1 MPWHNA
7 FKVHPYYSMYQYAI
21 HFYGWVIICFMD
33 VPHIVY
39 QFCQLMYIWV
49 ISIIWLLWLMLFWT
63 TMTGVCVDIVFNSV
77 DYIIKNYGISI
88 SYGNFMFDIL
98 RNKLFPKVVE
108 WVSEC
113 ESRSVVSDSLR
124 PHGLHT
130 PWTPWTISPWNS
142 PGQNTG
148 VGSLSLLQEIFPT

>member
-108 WVSEC
+108 WVSEWVWKSL
-113 ESRSVVSDSLR
+113 SRVWLFE
-124 PHGLHT
+124 T
-130 PWTPWTISPWNS
+130 PWTTYPMDPMDYKSMEFSRAEHWS
-142 PGQNTG
+142 G
-148 VGSLSLLQEIFPT
+148 

>member
-1 MPWHNA
+1 M
-7 FKVHPYYSMYQYAI
+7 
-21 HFYGWVIICFMD
+21 
-33 VPHIVY
+33 
-39 QFCQLMYIWV
+39 
-49 ISIIWLLWLMLFWT
+49 
-63 TMTGVCVDIVFNSV
+63 DIVFNSV

-88 SYGNFMFDIL
+88 SYHNFMFDIL

-108 WVSEC
+108 SVSEC

-124 PHGLHT
+124 PHGLYT
-130 PWTPWTISPWNS
+130 PWTPWTVSPWNS